1 MEELLK
7 IKQDFDEF
15 IVAAEDFIEKEKKN
29 EQLR

>member
-15 IVAAEDFIEKEKKN
+15 IVAAEDFIETEKKN

>member
-29 EQLR
+29 G

>member
-15 IVAAEDFIEKEKKN
+15 IVAAEEFIEKEKEN
-29 EQLR
+29 G

>member
-15 IVAAEDFIEKEKKN
+15 IVAAKEFIETEKKN
-29 EQLR
+29 ER

>member
-15 IVAAEDFIEKEKKN
+15 IVAAEDFIEMEKKN
-29 EQLR
+29 EPLQ

>member
-15 IVAAEDFIEKEKKN
+15 IVAAEDFIETEKKN
-29 EQLR
+29 G

>member
-15 IVAAEDFIEKEKKN
+15 IVAAEEFIEEEKKN
-29 EQLR
+29 G

>member
-15 IVAAEDFIEKEKKN
+15 IVAAEEFIETEKKN
-29 EQLR
+29 G